1 MLKIGDFNFL
11 FFYNT
16 PIFSADA
23 PLVGIRPG
31 ILLIRGRLAAG
42 GTLVGICPG
51 LLLVEAGLTV
61 GTLVSIRPGLLFSGC
76 IAAMGSAPLCQL
88 SQTTADKVPRKGS
101 ALGKR
106 PARRSR
112 PPRLPRSQAR

>member
-51 LLLVEAGLTV
+51 LLLVEAGLAV
-61 GTLVSIRPGLLFSGC
+61 DGTLVSIRPGLLFSGC
-76 IAAMGSAPLCQL
+76 IAAMGSASLCQL
-88 SQTTADKVPRKGS
+88 SQTTA
-101 ALGKR
+101 
-106 PARRSR
+106 
-112 PPRLPRSQAR
+112 